1 MPAPV
6 SANDPARRRARA
18 SGAVKYEASYVC
30 TADPEHGVIRYA
42 RNGMCCECAARAR
55 DRSRERQF
63 LARQAGMPPDM
74 KAAA

>member
-30 TADPEHGVIRYA
+30 TADPSHGAIRYA

-55 DRSRERQF
+55 ATAPANGSSWP
-63 LARQAGMPPDM
+63 ARQARPRT
-74 KAAA
+74 